1 MLVLFIVCLMKLLEM
16 YTNNNKMAR
25 RSARN
30 AKENCFGLQGMT
42 QKFGMPDE
50 SLAKQQDGDRYSMN
64 YFYDVDQACVDQLK
78 EFLHQQSGN
87 NCSSVVLSMAL
98 EPQLHARFTTLV
110 YESLSLR
117 ATTTLAFSFR
127 NFEIWLTLPVFVRR
141 RGVFKTRPHGNR
153 QIKSDGWW
161 VNCRILARS
170 TSQRRRSN

>member
-98 EPQLHARFTTLV
+98 EPQLHARFGIRI
-110 YESLSLR
+110 SL
-117 ATTTLAFSFR
+117 ATSDDLGVLISQFR
-127 NFEIWLTLPVFVRR
+127 NLIDAACVC
-141 RGVFKTRPHGNR
+141 
-153 QIKSDGWW
+153 QAS
-161 VNCRILARS
+161 RS
-170 TSQRRRSN
+170 I

>member
-30 AKENCFGLQGMT
+30 AKENCFGLQDMT

-64 YFYDVDQACVDQLK
+64 YFYDVDQSCVEQLK

-87 NCSSVVLSMAL
+87 NCSSCRGSCCWW
-98 EPQLHARFTTLV
+98 RFTRN
-110 YESLSLR
+110 Y
-117 ATTTLAFSFR
+117 TLA
-127 NFEIWLTLPVFVRR
+127 LPVRQPNLSFSRR
-141 RGVFKTRPHGNR
+141 DLGDFISQFWNLIDAACICQAP
-153 QIKSDGWW
+153 
-161 VNCRILARS
+161 RS
-170 TSQRRRSN
+170 I